1 MAGNWF
7 DPNAFMTYGGR
18 LLKGFRGNIDDVL
31 GYAKDT
37 ADIYRLNKIFG
48 DPMTK
53 IDMAKKAMDI
63 ATENAKNAKA
73 KAQQKVNE
81 YLSKQAKIQAQEDKA
96 QVGRAKSVGTKGT
109 YPKAVKM
116 STLNQVNPKAVEQ
129 ALNTPGKSVNPVLN
143 RLATPE
149 QLDELANLE
158 SKISGAVGEITQD
171 MAKANNPMSKVKTF
185 TKGLWGGLASPLG
198 VAGLASLPYLWET
211 GRNWNAPGS
220 DWQSRALDTTG
231 SVFTGATTG
240 IGAGLGSLIPHP
252 WAPVAG
258 GVTGALVGGAFA
270 SPAFKRA
277 QEERDANRDFDTTY
291 TTEDQFVRN
300 ALEGRFNLPSNIK
313 TEADIRDFYRQ
324 TMNKAK
330 TNETIAN
337 GIDDVSADDWL
348 AEIIKQGK
356 EIYGIDDNYSSQTT
370 PGGSKPITDLE
381 PIEGATT
388 KGNTSLGINYPGQ
401 YLTSLN
407 GASKGYDR
415 VPSSVELLATLWGY
429 NNQPQNQTAQPSV
442 DNRDFTQR
450 VYDGVDKLRQNE
462 LEGKPNLR
470 PKSDVEETQ
479 STTPTTPTA
488 NDVLLQGLSELRQSI
503 DKSILKDPS
512 SKWDAIRRANFAS
525 SIGLTPYQIWGDYPN
540 GKDNLKNLASLI
552 KTEYDIR
559 KDIEDRQKLQEY
571 QNKVLLNYSDDPEMQ
586 MIASDPELYKAYIPY
601 SGIKDRR
608 NYDIDMKK
616 KEYDR
621 NTNLIQE
628 IIKGNNDA
636 YKEQV
641 KADLGIRDIDA
652 KTIGD
657 ILTNRD
663 KASTLDLNKQYQY
676 DTLERIADQRNR
688 MSGYNNLIDN
698 QVKLRIAEIG
708 AQSKNPQLNALAQMV
723 SSGAIQDDATV
734 MAIYNA
740 LAQEAGLDTTGVNG
754 GIGSLF
760 SD

>member
-7 DPNAFMTYGGR
+7 DPNAFTNYGGR
-18 LLKGFRGNIDDVL
+18 LLKGFRGNINDVL

-48 DPMTK
+48 DPTTK

-63 ATENAKNAKA
+63 ATENARRAKA
-73 KAQQKVNE
+73 KVQQQVND
-81 YLSKQAKIQAQEDKA
+81 YLAKQAKIQAQEDKA

-109 YPKAVKM
+109 YPKTVKM
-116 STLNQVNPKAVEQ
+116 SKINEVNPSLVEDI
-129 ALNTPGKSVNPVLN
+129 LGTPKGTPGVAKGYQ
-143 RLATPE
+143 LATPE
-149 QLDELANLE
+149 QLASLA
-158 SKISGAVGEITQD
+158 K
-171 MAKANNPMSKVKTF
+171 SKVG
-185 TKGLWGGLASPLG
+185 GLWGALASPLG
-198 VAGLASLPYLWET
+198 VAGLSSIPFLWET

-220 DWQSRALDTTG
+220 NWQSRALDTAG
-231 SVFTGATTG
+231 SIFTGATTG
-240 IGAGLGSLIPHP
+240 IGAGLGTLTGHP
-252 WAPVAG
+252 VAGPVAG
-258 GVTGALVGGAFA
+258 GIAGNILGNIGSA
-270 SPAFKRA
+270 PAFKRA
-277 QEERDANRDFDTTY
+277 QEIRDAERDYPSTY
-291 TTEDQFVRN
+291 LTEDQFVKNYNDGLLRLPDGVITAPN
-300 ALEGRFNLPSNIK
+300 AKGQEQQL
-313 TEADIRDFYRQ
+313 RDFYRQ
-324 TMNKAK
+324 YMGKRGTKSPDFNIDDMSAEDWLREIQEEGRNMF
-330 TNETIAN
+330 
-337 GIDDVSADDWL
+337 GIDNT
-348 AEIIKQGK
+348 
-356 EIYGIDDNYSSQTT
+356 YYPQTT
-370 PGGSKPITDLE
+370 PDGSYPITNLQ
-381 PIEGATT
+381 PIGETTT

-407 GASKGYDR
+407 GAPTSYNR
-415 VPSSVELLATLWGY
+415 VPSSVELLASLLGY
-429 NNQPQNQTAQPSV
+429 GQQPQSQSIQPSI

-450 VYDGVDKLRQNE
+450 VYDKVDELRQDE

-470 PKSDVEETQ
+470 PKADVDGGQ
-479 STTPTTPTA
+479 STTPTAPTA

-540 GKDNLKNLASLI
+540 GKDNLNNLAKLI

-559 KDIEDRQKLQEY
+559 KDIEDRQKLQDY
-571 QNKVLLNYSDDPEMQ
+571 QNRVLLNYSDDPEMQ
-586 MIASDPELYKAYIPY
+586 MIASDPDLFKAYIPY
-601 SGIKDRR
+601 SGLKDRR
-608 NYDIDMKK
+608 NYDIDMNK

-636 YKEQV
+636 YKEQL

-663 KASTLDLNKQYQY
+663 KASMLDVNKQYQY
-676 DTLERIADQRNR
+676 DTLGRIADLRNR
-688 MSGYNNLIDN
+688 MSGFNNFIN
-698 QVKLRIAEIG
+698 NRVKLKIAEIG
-708 AQSKNPQLNALAQMV
+708 AKSRNPQLNALAQMV

-740 LAQEAGLDTTGVNG
+740 LAQEAGLDTTGATG

-760 SD
+760 ND